1 MRFLRLGWVANKSPG
16 LAAKTLKDKIMK
28 NFLSVFHVG
37 RSTHEGV
44 TSWAVKISVYPSRL
58 DLSLSNKSPKLT
70 RELAAEFHDLGDSR
84 LSRQNRATL
93 FLKFFSFCKNKI
105 LSKKHLKHLK
115 IFLCLNQQ
123 RLSMWK
129 HILTSTI
136 TQMNMAFI
144 EHKLV
149 CCVWISTMR

>member
-1 MRFLRLGWVANKSPG
+1 MFGLDLVEREIGKIVNNHKNLRENIEKVLKTLFEMQNTLFLQLKWVANKSPG

-44 TSWAVKISVYPSRL
+44 TSWVVKISVYPSRL

-105 LSKKHLKHLK
+105 LSK
-115 IFLCLNQQ
+115 N
-123 RLSMWK
+123 
-129 HILTSTI
+129 T
-136 TQMNMAFI
+136 
-144 EHKLV
+144 
-149 CCVWISTMR
+149 